1 MSMAAYIQ
9 HVEEL
14 SDDELCSQATQ
25 LAGITLKHTA
35 ELIAHISVI
44 ADKQAFRPEYTSLFA
59 YCMNELGLS
68 EGETHVRSQVANVCR
83 RHPELLDSLGANR
96 MSLTVAGKLAP
107 HLNPENASELIAACE
122 GMTRRQVEEY
132 LVQFKHGTEVT
143 PGIRAVPSTNT
154 LPAPPQDEERCES
167 TPESSSAP
175 NLPVPNLHRPV
186 RRIEPVKPDVFNF
199 RFAASGAFRD
209 KLERLAEV
217 VGVVD
222 VTGNLA
228 KLLDMAIEHALEAKD
243 PRRKLERRR
252 KREARKASAEQG
264 SNAAPATASPRPD
277 LSGQSVCAR
286 GLARQIGPLR
296 PDKLVFSGQS
306 RRGWLENARRDARQ
320 DWPENWDEVAITIAI
335 DIAPPVI
342 PSKPPSRY
350 VSSELRELVFERAS
364 YRCEFVT
371 GGGVRCDERT
381 GLQVDHI
388 VPHGLHGPTVLAN
401 LRCLCG
407 VHNRWVAEQVYGEEF
422 MGAKIEE
429 ARRKRTGVHGRVL
442 SGQLPLIGG

>member
-1 MSMAAYIQ
+1 MFMAAYIQ
-9 HVEEL
+9 HVEQL

-44 ADKQAFRPEYTSLFA
+44 ADKQAFRPEYTSLFT

-68 EGETHVRSQVANVCR
+68 ESETHVRTQVANVCR

-96 MSLTVAGKLAP
+96 MSLTVAGKLSP
-107 HLNPENASELIAACE
+107 HLNPENATELIAACE

-132 LVQFKHGTEVT
+132 LVQFKHGKEVT
-143 PGIRAVPSTNT
+143 PGIRAVALPSS
-154 LPAPPQDEERCES
+154 LPAPTTEEANHEPTS
-167 TPESSSAP
+167 EGSSVPS
-175 NLPVPNLHRPV
+175 LPVPSFHRPV

-199 RFAASGAFRD
+199 RFAASGAFKN

-222 VTGNLA
+222 VEGKLA
-228 KLLDMAIEHALEAKD
+228 ELLDMAIEHALEAKD
-243 PRRKLERRR
+243 PQRKLERRR

-264 SNAAPATASPRPD
+264 SNGAPASASPRPD
-277 LSGQSVCAR
+277 
-286 GLARQIGPLR
+286 
-296 PDKLVFSGQS
+296 
-306 RRGWLENARRDARQ
+306 
-320 DWPENWDEVAITIAI
+320 EVAIAI
-335 DIAPPVI
+335 EIAPPVI

-350 VSSELRELVFERAS
+350 VSSELRELVFERAN

-381 GLQVDHI
+381 GLQIDHI
-388 VPHGLHGPTVLAN
+388 VPHGLQGPTVLAN
-401 LRCLCG
+401 LRCFCG

-422 MGAKIEE
+422 MRAKIEE
-429 ARRKRTGVHGRVL
+429 ARRKRTGVARRVHVEHVGL
-442 SGQLPLIGG
+442 TGG

>member
-1 MSMAAYIQ
+1 MFMAAYFQ
-9 HVEEL
+9 HVEQL

-44 ADKQAFRPEYTSLFA
+44 ADKQAFRPEYTSLFT

-68 EGETHVRSQVANVCR
+68 EGETNVRTQVANVCR

-107 HLNPENASELIAACE
+107 HLNMENASELIAACE

-132 LVQFKHGTEVT
+132 LVQFRHGKEVT

-154 LPAPPQDEERCES
+154 LPAPTTEEANHEPTS
-167 TPESSSAP
+167 EGSSVP
-175 NLPVPNLHRPV
+175 ILPVPNLHRPV

-222 VTGNLA
+222 VVGKLA
-228 KLLDMAIEHALEAKD
+228 ELLDMAIEHALDAED
-243 PRRKLERRR
+243 PQRKLERRR
-252 KREARKASAEQG
+252 KREARKASSDQG
-264 SNAAPATASPRPD
+264 PNAAPASALPRPD
-277 LSGQSVCAR
+277 
-286 GLARQIGPLR
+286 
-296 PDKLVFSGQS
+296 
-306 RRGWLENARRDARQ
+306 
-320 DWPENWDEVAITIAI
+320 EVATAI
-335 DIAPPVI
+335 EIAPPVI

-350 VSSELRELVFERAS
+350 LSSELRELVFERAN

-381 GLQVDHI
+381 GLQIDHI
-388 VPHGLHGPTVLAN
+388 VPHGMHGPTVLAN
-401 LRCLCG
+401 LRCFCG
-407 VHNRWVAEQVYGEEF
+407 VHNRWVAEQVYGGEF
-422 MGAKIEE
+422 MRAKIEE
-429 ARRKRTGVHGRVL
+429 ARRKRTGVGRRVHVEDVGL
-442 SGQLPLIGG
+442 TGG

>member
-9 HVEEL
+9 HVEQLPEDAL
-14 SDDELCSQATQ
+14 RSHATQ

-68 EGETHVRSQVANVCR
+68 EGETNVRTQVANVCR

-107 HLNPENASELIAACE
+107 HLNMENASELIAACE

-132 LVQFKHGTEVT
+132 LVQFKHGKEVT
-143 PGIRAVPSTNT
+143 PGIRAVSSTNT
-154 LPAPPQDEERCES
+154 LPAPTTEEANHEL
-167 TPESSSAP
+167 TPEGSSVP
-175 NLPVPNLHRPV
+175 ILPVPNLHRPV

-199 RFAASGAFRD
+199 RFAATGAFKS

-222 VTGNLA
+222 VTGKLA
-228 KLLDMAIEHALEAKD
+228 ELLDMAIEHALEAKD
-243 PRRKLERRR
+243 PQRKLERRR
-252 KREARKASAEQG
+252 KREARKTSSEQD
-264 SNAAPATASPRPD
+264 SKAAPTSALPRP
-277 LSGQSVCAR
+277 
-286 GLARQIGPLR
+286 
-296 PDKLVFSGQS
+296 
-306 RRGWLENARRDARQ
+306 
-320 DWPENWDEVAITIAI
+320 DEVAITIETE
-335 DIAPPVI
+335 IAPPVV
-342 PSKPPSRY
+342 PPKPPSRY
-350 VSSELRELVFERAS
+350 VSSELRELVFERAN
-364 YRCEFVT
+364 YHCEFVT
-371 GGGVRCDERT
+371 QDGVRCDERT

-388 VPHGLHGPTVLAN
+388 VPHGMQGPTVLAN
-401 LRCLCG
+401 LRCFCG

-422 MGAKIEE
+422 MRAKIEE
-429 ARRKRTGVHGRVL
+429 ARRKRPGVDRRVHVEHVMLTGG
-442 SGQLPLIGG
+442 

>member
-9 HVEEL
+9 HVEQL
-14 SDDELCSQATQ
+14 SDDELHSQATQ
-25 LAGITLKHTA
+25 LASIMLRHTA
-35 ELIAHISVI
+35 QLIAHISVI
-44 ADKQAFRPEYTSLFA
+44 ADKQAFRPEYTSLFT
-59 YCMNELGLS
+59 YCINELGLS
-68 EGETHVRSQVANVCR
+68 EGETHVRTQVANVCR

-96 MSLTVAGKLAP
+96 MSLTVAGKLSP
-107 HLNPENASELIAACE
+107 HLNMENASELITACE

-132 LVQFKHGTEVT
+132 LVQFKHGKEVT
-143 PGIRAVPSTNT
+143 PGIRAVSVANT
-154 LPAPPQDEERCES
+154 LPGPTKDEEECES

-175 NLPVPNLHRPV
+175 SLPVPSFHRPV

-222 VTGNLA
+222 VTGRLA
-228 KLLDMAIEHALEAKD
+228 ELLDMAIEHALEARD
-243 PRRKLERRR
+243 PQRKLERRR
-252 KREARKASAEQG
+252 KRQARKASEKQG
-264 SNAAPATASPRPD
+264 SNVAPASVSPRPD
-277 LSGQSVCAR
+277 
-286 GLARQIGPLR
+286 
-296 PDKLVFSGQS
+296 
-306 RRGWLENARRDARQ
+306 
-320 DWPENWDEVAITIAI
+320 EVAIAI
-335 DIAPPVI
+335 ESAPPVI

-350 VSSELRELVFERAS
+350 VSSELRELVFERAN

-371 GGGVRCDERT
+371 GGGVRCGART

-401 LRCLCG
+401 LRCFCG

-422 MGAKIEE
+422 MRAKIEE
-429 ARRKRTGVHGRVL
+429 ARRKRTGVHRRVHVEHVKL
-442 SGQLPLIGG
+442 TGGLRDRRAPRATEDGGGTEDGGERVRQLRRAP